1 MIRPW
6 KNFSTACLGRLFFK
20 VFATREAQLPSSP
33 GIHVILILFSIESKF
48 SVINDLSPWLK
59 IFLLSFLWVY
69 YILRHLHQWI
79 TGAFERTLW
88 MEALQVF
95 RSQWSKQAK
104 ILCEKNM
111 KTAGQKGA
119 KGMCFSEG
127 AMVWKK
133 CLRKKEMKKQQ
144 QKSWHVN
151 VLTSFSGP
159 ASYTSIYSRQ
169 QGQTSGNRTEHAF
182 YIQWEI
188 HGIWTT
194 HPISVPSEIYEWM
207 PKWFYRA
214 TLHFFSDNTGILR
227 ANWIKETDTN
237 TFSSETKWSY
247 HPSSSNVKKIKRLRE
262 ASYVI

>member
-79 TGAFERTLW
+79 TGAFERSLW

-95 RSQWSKQAK
+95 QSQWSKQAK

-119 KGMCFSEG
+119 KG
-127 AMVWKK
+127 
-133 CLRKKEMKKQQ
+133 
-144 QKSWHVN
+144 N
-151 VLTSFSGP
+151 VLFW
-159 ASYTSIYSRQ
+159 R
-169 QGQTSGNRTEHAF
+169 GNGVKEVL
-182 YIQWEI
+182 EKK
-188 HGIWTT
+188 GNEETT
-194 HPISVPSEIYEWM
+194 
-207 PKWFYRA
+207 A
-214 TLHFFSDNTGILR
+214 
-227 ANWIKETDTN
+227 
-237 TFSSETKWSY
+237 
-247 HPSSSNVKKIKRLRE
+247 KIMTC
-262 ASYVI
+262 